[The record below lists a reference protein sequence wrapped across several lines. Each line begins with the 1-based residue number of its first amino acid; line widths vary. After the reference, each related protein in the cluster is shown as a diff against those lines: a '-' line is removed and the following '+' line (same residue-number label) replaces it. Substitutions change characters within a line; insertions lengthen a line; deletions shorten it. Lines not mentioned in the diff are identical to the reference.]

1 MPKSSFKLIVIVAKV
16 AFFPIVPLCVFN
28 SVIENSKHLNKQLS
42 LFFSELFV
50 MGSELVGFRNLA
62 GLAEG

>member
-1 MPKSSFKLIVIVAKV
+1 MAKV
-16 AFFPIVPLCVFN
+16 AFFFFPIVPLCVFN
-28 SVIENSKHLNKQLS
+28 SIIKISKRLNKLLK

-50 MGSELVGFRNLA
+50 MGSKLVGFRNLA